1 MSMIDII
8 IPVSIALI
16 LSQHFHFRHKLT
28 PLKVSLCLL
37 VVTGVILVVQ
47 PSFIFGEKHNF
58 INTTEYT
65 QETSILPKLP
75 EYNMTLG
82 ALISLVCALSAGF
95 INVSAAK
102 TKGTVWPRTI
112 LIKVRKPCQRLVQHY
127 R

>member
-1 MSMIDII
+1 MTLHGLKGPPHVGRSNIAVPSIYKEVHV
-8 IPVSIALI
+8 VSK
-16 LSQHFHFRHKLT
+16 HFPFRHKLT

-47 PSFIFGEKHNF
+47 PSFIFGENQNF

-82 ALISLVCALSAGF
+82 RDFLIDGHLSLIWELMLGD
-95 INVSAAK
+95 
-102 TKGTVWPRTI
+102 
-112 LIKVRKPCQRLVQHY
+112 
-127 R
+127 